1 MPIVRVLLRGVSTS
15 LDTNGVGVLCGCAM
29 MKAKGMAMR
38 GIGEEVGQLLDKLG
52 LDRARW
58 TDGSMPSVTP
68 LTGEQLGMV
77 QVVDGAAIDAQLD
90 AASAAFRAWRHAPA
104 PQIRRATV
112 QTSVTKSPLVVRL
125 LLENK

>member
-1 MPIVRVLLRGVSTS
+1 MPIVRLLLRGVSTS

-38 GIGEEVGQLLDKLG
+38 GIGEEVGQLLDTLG

-68 LTGEQLGMV
+68 LTGDQLGV
-77 QVVDGAAIDAQLD
+77 AQWVAGAADDAQPD
-90 AASAAFRAWRHAPA
+90 AATAECAPLPLRHDP
-104 PQIRRATV
+104 RRAD
-112 QTSVTKSPLVVRL
+112 P
-125 LLENK
+125 

>member
-58 TDGSMPSVTP
+58 TDGSMAAVTP
-68 LTGEQLGMV
+68 LTGEQRGRV
-77 QVVDGAAIDAQLD
+77 AGVDGAAIDAQLD
-90 AASAAFRAWRHAPA
+90 PASAAFRARRHLPA
-104 PQIRRATV
+104 PPSGRAPWGDRV
-112 QTSVTKSPLVVRL
+112 LRSA
-125 LLENK
+125 